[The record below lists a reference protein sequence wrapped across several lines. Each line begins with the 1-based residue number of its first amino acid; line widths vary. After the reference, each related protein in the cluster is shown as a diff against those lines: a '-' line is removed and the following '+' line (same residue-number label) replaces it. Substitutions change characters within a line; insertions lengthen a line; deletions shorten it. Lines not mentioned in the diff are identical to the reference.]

1 MVVQFLLKHST
12 DGVLIKGAVTEA
24 AEEFGISRKTVYR
37 MWKAAKEQMQRG
49 EPAHMEGKVKG
60 YQHSDKLDLDEEKV
74 RNLSVLER
82 SSIRKMANKLSVS
95 KSTVSQWIKEGK
107 LKPHTN
113 AIKPALTEV
122 NKLARLKW
130 CLS

>member
-1 MVVQFLLKHST
+1 MEEGSRQSLHLSSSRKNLVVQFLLKHST

-60 YQHSDKLDLDEEKV
+60 YQHSDKFDLDEEKTGTTSC
-74 RNLSVLER
+74 RMKMSHIGHASQRGLSP
-82 SSIRKMANKLSVS
+82 K
-95 KSTVSQWIKEGK
+95 
-107 LKPHTN
+107 
-113 AIKPALTEV
+113 
-122 NKLARLKW
+122 
-130 CLS
+130 